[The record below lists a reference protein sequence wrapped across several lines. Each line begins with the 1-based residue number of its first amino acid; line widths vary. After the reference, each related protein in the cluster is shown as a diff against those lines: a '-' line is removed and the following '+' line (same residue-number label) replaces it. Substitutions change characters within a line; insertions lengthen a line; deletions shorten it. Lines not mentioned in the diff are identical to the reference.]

1 MDSRIVMY
9 SRGEYRAAMKNA
21 GDTCVNL
28 KNVMSNKESKS
39 QKNTYTEIHL

>member
-1 MDSRIVMY
+1 MMY
-9 SRGEYRAAMKNA
+9 SCREYYAAMKNA

-28 KNVMSNKESKS
+28 KNVMLSKESKL